1 MQRLSK
7 ALLAIL
13 LATAALL
20 CTLPATAQE
29 KPLTW
34 PAREW
39 PLSSPEAE
47 GMSSQSL
54 ADLVAFGA
62 ANAMDSLLVT
72 RHGRIVLDATYA
84 PFQAG
89 LKHRIY
95 SSTKS
100 VTATLIALAIRD
112 GKLDSTDRKVVD
124 FFPEL
129 AIANLDDAKKAITIR
144 HLLDMTSGLDWDEGV
159 NGGFATYVAM
169 ERSPNWVQFILDRPM
184 AAVPG
189 TVFYYNT
196 GNSHLLSAIL
206 GKVTGRSALDY
217 ARETLFGPLGIE
229 DVRWRADPQGISG
242 GGNGLYLKPG
252 DMAKFGYLY
261 LRNGQWAGKQIV
273 PASWVDAVRAANI
286 DMKESWSTRLRYGS
300 QFWVIPSKD
309 VFMAVGLRRQ
319 LIVVMPKHD
328 IVVVATGS
336 AHFPSRG
343 GLNTGGGA
351 FSPTYGFE
359 TLVAR
364 IEAAVKSDTA
374 LPPDPPATVALAER
388 LREATQDKPAPVG
401 GSSDLAKT
409 ISGRTYKL
417 DPNPL
422 NVTSLTLKFDGLQGS
437 FEYEIGDRQTVAPP
451 GRYGGPIGL
460 DGHYRIGGRLI
471 FGPSA
476 ARGGWLA
483 DGTTLVTEVQTL
495 GNDDASR
502 LTYAFSGKTVEL
514 DIEWAAGY
522 PRMKLRGQADD

>member
-7 ALLAIL
+7 LLLAIL
-13 LATAALL
+13 VAAATVLLGTPPAA
-20 CTLPATAQE
+20 AQD
-29 KPLTW
+29 
-34 PAREW
+34 W
-39 PLSSPEAE
+39 PLASPESE
-47 GMSSQSL
+47 GMSSQAL
-54 ADLVAFGA
+54 ADLVAFGT

-72 RHGRIVLDATYA
+72 RHGKIVLDATYA
-84 PFQAG
+84 PFQPG

-95 SSTKS
+95 SSTKA

-112 GKLDSTDRKVVD
+112 GKLDSVDRKVVD

-144 HLLDMTSGLDWDEGV
+144 HLLDMTSGLLWEEGV

-184 AAVPG
+184 VAAPG

-206 GKVTGRSALDY
+206 TKVTGKSARDY
-217 ARETLFGPLGIE
+217 AQQVLFGPLGIE
-229 DVRWRADPQGISG
+229 DVIWRADPQGISV
-242 GGNGLYLKPG
+242 GGNGLYLQPG

-261 LRNGQWAGKQIV
+261 LRDGQWQGKQIL
-273 PASWVDAVRAANI
+273 PPSWIASVRAADI
-286 DMKESWSTRLRYGS
+286 DMKESWSSRLRYGS
-300 QFWVIPSKD
+300 QFWAIPSKD
-309 VFMAVGLRRQ
+309 VIMAVGLRRQ

-336 AHFPSRG
+336 ARFPARG
-343 GLNTGGGA
+343 GLETGGSP
-351 FSPTYGFE
+351 FSPNYGFE

-364 IEAAVKSDTA
+364 VEAAVKAETA
-374 LPPDPPATVALAER
+374 LPPDPLAMAALAER
-388 LREATQDKPAPVG
+388 VREATREKPAPVG
-401 GSSDLAKT
+401 GSPELAKT

-417 DPNPL
+417 EPNLL
-422 NVTSLTLKFDGLQGS
+422 NVTSLTLKFDGALGS
-437 FEYEIGDRQTVAPP
+437 FEIEVGDRQKAIPP

-460 DGHYRIGGRLI
+460 DGLYRIGGRMP

-476 ARGGWLA
+476 ARGTWLA
-483 DGTTLVTEVQTL
+483 DGTTFVTEVQTP

-502 LTYAFSGKTVEL
+502 LTHAFSGKTLEL

-522 PRMKLRGQADD
+522 PKVKLRGQADD